1 VNKPFSAMCI
11 AAPHSGAG
19 KTTIT
24 LGLLAALRRRGLAVQ
39 PFKCGP
45 DYIDPGHHLRACG
58 VVSRNLDT
66 WMMGEDA
73 VRACYAKASREAD
86 VAVAEGV
93 MGLFDGA
100 SADRMEGSSAH
111 VCQVLDVPVILVVNA
126 KAMARSIAPLVKGF
140 AEFDPR
146 VRIVGVIANN
156 VSTESHARILTDALA
171 SSGLPPLLGSL
182 PTKPEWCLPERHLGL
197 IADTESGVDADWFQ
211 SLAVGIEQHLD
222 IAHLLRLCETARP
235 ATLHPPPSTV
245 SPRLPPLSVR
255 IGIAR
260 DAAFHFYY
268 EDNLN
273 LLREAGAELVPF
285 SPLADSALP
294 RALDSLYIGGGFPE
308 MFARTLA
315 ENVRMR
321 ESIRAFAKTGAVYA
335 ECGGLMWL
343 GRTLTDGDG
352 RSWEM
357 CGALPVHTGMGKRAQ
372 RLGYVEATTLEAG
385 LLGPKGTVLR
395 GHEFHWSSIV
405 REDEATPPAYA
416 VRSARNGETRATGL
430 CAGQVWAS
438 YLHFHFASQP
448 VVARNW
454 VNHLLACRPHPKT
467 R

>member
-1 VNKPFSAMCI
+1 
-11 AAPHSGAG
+11 
-19 KTTIT
+19 
-24 LGLLAALRRRGLAVQ
+24 
-39 PFKCGP
+39 
-45 DYIDPGHHLRACG
+45 
-58 VVSRNLDT
+58 
-66 WMMGEDA
+66 
-73 VRACYAKASREAD
+73 
-86 VAVAEGV
+86 
-93 MGLFDGA
+93 
-100 SADRMEGSSAH
+100 
-111 VCQVLDVPVILVVNA
+111 
-126 KAMARSIAPLVKGF
+126 
-140 AEFDPR
+140 
-146 VRIVGVIANN
+146 
-156 VSTESHARILTDALA
+156 
-171 SSGLPPLLGSL
+171 
-182 PTKPEWCLPERHLGL
+182 
-197 IADTESGVDADWFQ
+197 
-211 SLAVGIEQHLD
+211 
-222 IAHLLRLCETARP
+222 
-235 ATLHPPPSTV
+235 
-245 SPRLPPLSVR
+245 VR

-405 REDEATPPAYA
+405 REDEATAPAYA
-416 VRSARNGETRATGL
+416 VRSARNGEIRATGL